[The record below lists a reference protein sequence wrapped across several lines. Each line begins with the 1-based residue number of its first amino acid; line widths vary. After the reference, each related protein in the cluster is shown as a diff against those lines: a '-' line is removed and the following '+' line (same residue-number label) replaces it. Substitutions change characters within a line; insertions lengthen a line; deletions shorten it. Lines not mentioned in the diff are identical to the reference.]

1 MAKHLP
7 AIGVPA
13 LLAIVLMAGMTPACA
28 DEGMALGTAELE
40 TVNAE
45 MLPEIYHRVYRRNQR
60 QLRKVAKT
68 YTMEMLRSAG
78 VPETGIRLMG
88 TVAGVAAGSDV
99 NFKLAKSRYTRL
111 ALEFQDVIE
120 TDRRAMLELR
130 FRW

>member
-1 MAKHLP
+1 MAKLLP
-7 AIGVPA
+7 AIGVPV
-13 LLAIVLMAGMTPACA
+13 LLVIVLMAGAPVRA
-28 DEGMALGTAELE
+28 DDGVAFGNAQLA

-45 MLPEIYHRVYRRNQR
+45 MQPEIYHRVYRRNQH
-60 QLRKVAKT
+60 QLRKAAKN
-68 YTMEMLRSAG
+68 YTMETLRSVG

-111 ALEFQDVIE
+111 ALEFRDVIE
-120 TDRRAMLELR
+120 TDRRAVLEIR

>member
-1 MAKHLP
+1 MAKHLS

-13 LLAIVLMAGMTPACA
+13 LLAIVVMAGTTPACA
-28 DEGMALGTAELE
+28 DEEMALGAAQLA

-60 QLRKVAKT
+60 QLRKAAKS
-68 YTMEMLRSAG
+68 YTVEMLKSVG

>member
-1 MAKHLP
+1 MARLLP
-7 AIGVPA
+7 ATGVPV
-13 LLAIVLMAGMTPACA
+13 LAAILLMAAAPVCA
-28 DEGMALGTAELE
+28 DEGVVLGSAQLA
-40 TVNAE
+40 TVNVE
-45 MLPEIYHRVYRRNQR
+45 MQPEIYHRVYRHNQR
-60 QLRKVAKT
+60 RLRKAAKT
-68 YTMEMLRSAG
+68 YTMETLRSVG

-120 TDRRAMLELR
+120 TDRRAILELR